1 MKKLRPLAGLT
12 FATLLLAAAVTA
24 AEVEQLRPGMSAE
37 ARLDPGLS
45 NSVELI
51 APGIASA
58 PASQDRSNSRS
69 SSSSEPTLQ
78 TRHFGSQIELSCAI
92 GDNQRAIV
100 VVNRS
105 EDPLPAGTRIKW
117 QLSHE
122 GLRGFF
128 RLLGTLEGG
137 ATLVAD
143 NVLETTV
150 NRGASCIARVI

>member
-1 MKKLRPLAGLT
+1 MMMLRPLASMML
-12 FATLLLAAAVTA
+12 ATLLLSASAIA
-24 AEVEQLRPGMSAE
+24 AEFEILAPGLTSE
-37 ARLDPGLS
+37 TKLDPAASGP
-45 NSVELI
+45 VELN
-51 APGIASA
+51 SS
-58 PASQDRSNSRS
+58 PADEPSRSRS

-92 GDNQRAIV
+92 GDNPRAIV

-105 EDPLPAGTRIKW
+105 QDSLPPGTRIKW
-117 QLSHE
+117 QLTSE

-143 NVLETTV
+143 NVLDTGV
-150 NRGASCIARVI
+150 NRSANCVARVI